1 LHNGLSVYAEQAT
14 THIQQSMKIHLYQ
27 VVVVAISSV
36 MLFQGIKEFAKRETG
51 QTVLKLLTRLF
62 VWGGMALIAVYP
74 DFTWYLSKI
83 IGIEDNIN
91 AVMLTG
97 FLFVFLI
104 LFKLLS
110 AIEKLEQNISEITRK
125 EALNEAHD
133 RIEELRR
140 KIKEQK
146 TPTA

>member
-1 LHNGLSVYAEQAT
+1 
-14 THIQQSMKIHLYQ
+14 MKIHLYQ

-36 MLFQGIKEFAKRETG
+36 MLFQGIKEFVKREAG
-51 QTVLKLLTRLF
+51 QTVLKLLVRLV
-62 VWGGMALIAVYP
+62 VWGGMAVIAVYP
-74 DFTWYLSKI
+74 NFTWYLSKI

-104 LFKLLS
+104 IFKLLS

-125 EALNEAHD
+125 ESLNEAHE
-133 RIEELRR
+133 RIEELRQEI
-140 KIKEQK
+140 KKKKEQSG
-146 TPTA
+146 